1 MSIYRHKQ
9 GARLAEA
16 AVCNGMIFLAGQVP
30 ENTDADAQAQ
40 TANVLAQIDTLLA
53 ELGSDK
59 SKILDVTIFL
69 ASLADYDAMNAAWDA
84 WVPAG
89 NVPARATVE
98 AKLANP
104 AWKVEIK
111 LVAASRAIT
120 GCTGNPLRRVF
131 SCVSV
136 ISETAH
142 VAQRVR
148 HLP

>member
-16 AVCNGMIFLAGQVP
+16 VVTSGLVFLAGQVP
-30 ENTDADAQAQ
+30 ENTDADAKAQ
-40 TANVLAQIDTLLA
+40 TENVLGQIDALLA

-59 SKILDVTIFL
+59 SKIVDVTIFL

-89 NVPARATVE
+89 HVPARATVE

-111 LVAASRAIT
+111 LVAER
-120 GCTGNPLRRVF
+120 
-131 SCVSV
+131 
-136 ISETAH
+136 
-142 VAQRVR
+142 
-148 HLP
+148 

>member
-40 TANVLAQIDTLLA
+40 TANVLTQIDTLLA

-111 LVAASRAIT
+111 LVAAS
-120 GCTGNPLRRVF
+120 
-131 SCVSV
+131 
-136 ISETAH
+136 
-142 VAQRVR
+142 
-148 HLP
+148 

>member
-9 GARLAEA
+9 GSRLAEA
-16 AVCNGMIFLAGQVP
+16 AVSNGLIFLAGQVP
-30 ENTDADAQAQ
+30 ENTEADAQAQ
-40 TANVLAQIDTLLA
+40 TENVLSQIDTLLA

-98 AKLANP
+98 ARLANP

-111 LVAASRAIT
+111 LVAAS
-120 GCTGNPLRRVF
+120 
-131 SCVSV
+131 
-136 ISETAH
+136 
-142 VAQRVR
+142 
-148 HLP
+148 